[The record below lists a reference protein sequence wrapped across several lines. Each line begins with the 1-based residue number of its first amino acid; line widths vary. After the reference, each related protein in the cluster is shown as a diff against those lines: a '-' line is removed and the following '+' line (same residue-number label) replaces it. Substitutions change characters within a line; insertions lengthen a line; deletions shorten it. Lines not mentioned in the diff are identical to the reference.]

1 MAAEFGVAGVTAD
14 PIAVIES
21 GKVDAVAV
29 ASPPGTHEQ
38 YITAALAAGLVVVSD
53 KPLATDPASAARIVA
68 AAEAAGVT
76 NGVTFQW
83 RANTAFRRLKTL
95 LTKGELGEVVHLD
108 LEFRHDFLAGPV
120 TAWPWRHR
128 WETAGGG
135 ALGDMGVH
143 LFDLVRWLV
152 PGTWSATAGT
162 SSVVWPLRQLAD
174 GSGVVECETDDVA
187 EVLLRNDAVGARV
200 FVSRV
205 SSGHRTVRIQVSGT
219 RGVAV
224 LTADPD
230 DGSATLVIR
239 SAEAEQLDVRFGPD
253 TMNPYAALFAQD
265 PEAASFVDGHAA
277 QLLVDEALR
286 LGCATPS
293 VVLKGSLNQI

>member
-1 MAAEFGVAGVTAD
+1 MTSN
-14 PIAVIES
+14 PLAVIES
-21 GKVDAVAV
+21 GGVDAVVV
-29 ASPPGTHEQ
+29 ASPPATHEE
-38 YITAALAAGLVVVSD
+38 YITAAVTAGLTVVSD
-53 KPLATDPASAARIVA
+53 KPLAADLAGAARVVA
-68 AAEAAGVT
+68 LAEAAGVA
-76 NGVTFQW
+76 NAVTFQW
-83 RANTAFRRLKTL
+83 RANTAFRRLKAL

-108 LEFRHDFLAGPV
+108 LEFRHDFLAGPT

-143 LFDLVRWLV
+143 MFDQVRWLV
-152 PGTWSATAGT
+152 PGDWSAQAGT
-162 SSVVWPLRQLAD
+162 ASVVWPLRQAAD

-187 EVLLRNDAVGARV
+187 EVLLSNGAVGARV

-205 SSGHRTVRIQVSGT
+205 SSGYRTVRIQVSGT

-239 SAEAEQLDVRFGPD
+239 SAESDQLDVRFGPD
-253 TMNPYAALFAQD
+253 TMNPYAALFAHD
-265 PEAASFVDGHAA
+265 PESASFADGHAA
-277 QLLVDEALR
+277 QLLVDGALQR
-286 LGCATPS
+286 GCAKPS
-293 VVLKGSLNQI
+293 VILTGSLNRI